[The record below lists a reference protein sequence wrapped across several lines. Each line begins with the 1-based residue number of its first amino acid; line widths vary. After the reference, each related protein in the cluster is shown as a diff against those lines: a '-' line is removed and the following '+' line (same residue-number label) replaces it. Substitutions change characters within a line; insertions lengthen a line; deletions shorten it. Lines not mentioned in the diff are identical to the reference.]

1 MGSARLILRNRDEM
15 NRLMQALDIW
25 ELEGRY
31 CMVFLSYPEAPVSSY

>member
-15 NRLMQALDIW
+15 NRLMQVLDIW